1 MAKQTLTEQVAALR
15 RQLAKMEKRVAA
27 LEELRTRELTCA
39 IGFEV
44 EEVEAVEDEEEYRR
58 RR

>member
-1 MAKQTLTEQVAALR
+1 VAKQTLTEQVAALR
-15 RQLAKMEKRVAA
+15 RQLAKMDKRVAA
-27 LEELRTRELTCA
+27 LEEMRTRELTCA

-44 EEVEAVEDEEEYRR
+44 EEVEVGDEEEYRR